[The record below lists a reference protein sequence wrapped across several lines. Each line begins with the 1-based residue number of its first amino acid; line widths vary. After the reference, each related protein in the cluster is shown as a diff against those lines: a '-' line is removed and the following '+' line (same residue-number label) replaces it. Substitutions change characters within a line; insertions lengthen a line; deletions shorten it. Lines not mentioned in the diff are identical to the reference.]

1 MARSNHLGGVRKS
14 SDSLGFEEA
23 TFVTSPT
30 LQARNSQSH
39 SRSVPPKQMTNTN
52 PLHTPRFPIPVEHR
66 SRSTAVAGASGLG
79 HSALAIEPLSD
90 AAAIELNM
98 PGRAGPLR
106 SLPTGLFANSGDLAE
121 GTSSGATAGN
131 RGEDV
136 EKLTGDPA
144 TIKSTAA
151 AAAAA
156 AAAVVTPPAVD
167 EERWYQEQIDYV
179 RTQVEQME
187 HVDVQRGQE
196 AKSIRSKWRRELFLL
211 FEDPS
216 SSPSAFI
223 INVFV
228 TFMII
233 FSAIL
238 TTIETIPQLRK
249 GNSHMWFALELVIVA
264 IFTLEFVLR
273 FLGHTDTWRQAWSHA
288 KSVVTI
294 VDALAIFPFYIEL
307 VLHRDT
313 SYEFRFTI
321 LRIFRLLRVFSAFK
335 YSSLLQLSIEVMIVA
350 IKRSA
355 DALLA
360 FLLFVALTVVLSSTL
375 MYFAERGTWNEDRQA
390 FLTSDGEYSKFSSI
404 PAAAYYSIVTLTTT
418 GFGDMVPT
426 TFFGKLVSFPMML
439 SGILLIALPS
449 IIVGRNFTHVWE
461 AARRFRVRQSPNIRT
476 QRIGQSLIQE
486 EVSDARSSAR
496 TTSRRSRRRHQKLRH
511 RSGAQNVDGKRRD
524 DSVSSFESRS
534 TRATTRSPREI
545 AGGYTNVYSGTINT
559 GDTDYARRA
568 DPIDALARK
577 DSFEMQELA
586 STPQGLQELRPDGY
600 AHVTGAVYDDAGED
614 ARRIANNAS
623 STDDD
628 YDDETGPVGLALK
641 RVQVQRKRGS
651 KGKEKDLGHAAGDT
665 VRVQRVEW
673 EALNAELV
681 ALRSVLGSNGQALE
695 IKVVAEAD
703 WLALIYGSSETLAI
717 YADLTWLIL
726 TVADVPN
733 AFSRFYIFKHSSI
746 MRMNKIR
753 IGAVTDLDRTF
764 VVENVGVRIEQQMY
778 SVLEAST
785 MLKLDGD
792 TTNFRM
798 FIAICTASSTAILQH
813 LELANFKCTTDDIIQ
828 LVAALPSLVSP
839 TCEVRGTV
847 ASIAA
852 IPTSENP
859 ASLQAKYNPLS
870 SNFKKLSVSWDA
882 DSVAENIAHAAI
894 PLAIVCPAFVY
905 VDISPNLRYAFSHE
919 VSWAT
924 FRHLYKSYAD
934 SLLRLTYEY

>member
-1 MARSNHLGGVRKS
+1 MARSSHLGDVRKS

-39 SRSVPPKQMTNTN
+39 SRSVPPKQMANTN

-66 SRSTAVAGASGLG
+66 SRPSAVAGTSGLG

-90 AAAIELNM
+90 AAAVELNT

-106 SLPTGLFANSGDLAE
+106 SLPAGLFANTGDLAE

-144 TIKSTAA
+144 TRKSS
-151 AAAAA
+151 AAAA

-196 AKSIRSKWRRELFLL
+196 AKSIRSKWKRELFLL

-238 TTIETIPQLRK
+238 TTVETIPQLRK

-273 FLGHTDTWRQAWSHA
+273 FLGHTDTWRQAWNHA

-375 MYFAERGTWNEDRQA
+375 MYFAERGTWDEDRQA

-461 AARRFRVRQSPNIRT
+461 AARRFRVRQSPNVRT

-496 TTSRRSRRRHQKLRH
+496 TTSRSRRRQKLRH
-511 RSGAQNVDGKRRD
+511 RSGAQNADGKRRD

-545 AGGYTNVYSGTINT
+545 AGGYTNVYSGTANA

-586 STPQGLQELRPDGY
+586 STPQGLQELRADGY
-600 AHVTGAVYDDAGED
+600 AHVAGAVYDDAGED
-614 ARRIANNAS
+614 ARRVANNAS

-628 YDDETGPVGLALK
+628 YDDEEPVGLAIK

-651 KGKEKDLGHAAGDT
+651 KGKERDLGYGVGDT

-673 EALNAELV
+673 DALNAELV
-681 ALRSVLGSNGQALE
+681 ALRSVLGSNGQVLRA
-695 IKVVAEAD
+695 IANH
-703 WLALIYGSSETLAI
+703 LA
-717 YADLTWLIL
+717 
-726 TVADVPN
+726 VPN
-733 AFSRFYIFKHSSI
+733 
-746 MRMNKIR
+746 
-753 IGAVTDLDRTF
+753 
-764 VVENVGVRIEQQMY
+764 
-778 SVLEAST
+778 
-785 MLKLDGD
+785 
-792 TTNFRM
+792 
-798 FIAICTASSTAILQH
+798 
-813 LELANFKCTTDDIIQ
+813 
-828 LVAALPSLVSP
+828 LPP
-839 TCEVRGTV
+839 
-847 ASIAA
+847 
-852 IPTSENP
+852 
-859 ASLQAKYNPLS
+859 PLS
-870 SNFKKLSVSWDA
+870 SPRTTTTTNV
-882 DSVAENIAHAAI
+882 V
-894 PLAIVCPAFVY
+894 PLPV
-905 VDISPNLRYAFSHE
+905 VDDHQ
-919 VSWAT
+919 
-924 FRHLYKSYAD
+924 
-934 SLLRLTYEY
+934 